1 MLAVGCSVRSVWC
14 RVWSPE
20 HAARWGA
27 LGLVDGKEKT
37 GGGGVRPL
45 WLWSPCVSLGVLG
58 HLAGPPR
65 LPSVLTP
72 LDKPRSV

>member
-37 GGGGVRPL
+37 GWG
-45 WLWSPCVSLGVLG
+45 
-58 HLAGPPR
+58 A
-65 LPSVLTP
+65 
-72 LDKPRSV
+72 